1 MDMPDYASLDDREF
15 AGLRDKVANLAKSFS
30 ATGGFDAEAAM
41 LASQKLRAMKGSLV
55 DPKKRKKAEAVGA
68 ALESL
73 GLGQPPD
80 QETLSALLKTL
91 DGLKSDAPQRL

>member
-1 MDMPDYASLDDREF
+1 MDMPDYGTLDDREF
-15 AGLRDKVANLAKSFS
+15 AGLRAKVAGLAKNF
-30 ATGGFDAEAAM
+30 ATTGALDPETAM

-55 DPKKRKKAEAVGA
+55 DPKKRKRA
-68 ALESL
+68 AAAGVMLENI

-80 QETLSALLKTL
+80 QETMSALLKTL

>member
-1 MDMPDYASLDDREF
+1 MDMPDYASLDDRELS
-15 AGLRDKVANLAKSFS
+15 GLRNRVASMAKSFS

-41 LASQKLRAMKGSLV
+41 LASQKLRAMRGGL
-55 DPKKRKKAEAVGA
+55 DPKKRKKAEAA
-68 ALESL
+68 STMLEDL